1 MEEDTDWF
9 DLCSTQNTTMTN
21 SDSKYYLFVLFTALC
36 AQIIHHLTSKMD
48 LDTP

>member
-36 AQIIHHLTSKMD
+36 AQIIHPLTSKMD